1 MLNVRAKEVRDSE
14 GRVQGTSARTVT
26 ENGVNRTGT
35 CSRERANE
43 IFNKKL
49 LFNNPLL
56 ALIYVYSLFSFEPTQ
71 RVTLVL
77 GCSSSR
83 CDTRSGCSTELG
95 NLGIRALE

>member
-14 GRVQGTSARTVT
+14 GRVQGTCAHTVT
-26 ENGVNRTGT
+26 ENGVNRT

-43 IFNKKL
+43 IFHKKL

>member
-1 MLNVRAKEVRDSE
+1 
-14 GRVQGTSARTVT
+14 
-26 ENGVNRTGT
+26 
-35 CSRERANE
+35 
-43 IFNKKL
+43 L